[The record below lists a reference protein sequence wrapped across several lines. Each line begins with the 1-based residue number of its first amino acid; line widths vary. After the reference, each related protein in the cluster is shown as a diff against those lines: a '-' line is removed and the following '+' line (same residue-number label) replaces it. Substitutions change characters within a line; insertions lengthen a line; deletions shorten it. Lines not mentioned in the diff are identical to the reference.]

1 MDVGDRLIK
10 SQLAGMNEKPLPL
23 FDRIAFF
30 TGVKYAFSFQTEM
43 KQVAVP
49 DCRPEGIGRGAVLHS
64 AKDSVNV

>member
-1 MDVGDRLIK
+1 
-10 SQLAGMNEKPLPL
+10 MNEKPLPL

-30 TGVKYAFSFQTEM
+30 TGVKYTFSLQTEM